1 MAEDNRGYGRAGRIG
16 KIIKGKWRVDARLG
30 EGATATVYAATHRNG
45 HRVALKVLHPQFL
58 RDAQIRTRFM
68 REAYVGNAISHPGVV
83 RVVDDDVTED
93 GAVFLVMEL
102 LEGESFERR
111 AERMGG
117 RLPVAEV
124 VWMLDTLLDVLSA
137 AHKRNIVHRDI
148 KPDNLFLTRD
158 GRIKVL
164 DFGFARMKEE
174 VERGASSE
182 GATSLTKT
190 GFILGTPDFM
200 SPEQAGGR
208 NKAVDGRSDLWSA
221 AATAFCLITGQRVH
235 PGAVTLHQHLLLTAT
250 ARARS
255 LGSIAPDLPSGLIAV
270 IDRALMLEP
279 DRRWMDATAMRTAL
293 RAAVGSFDG
302 PPGASSHDDTTAVY
316 RGSAPDAQEVREV
329 RLDESVIF
337 VSSQELIPS
346 VSTATNAPYMAP
358 YAAPPIAELPVP
370 SMARS
375 AVPVFAAPDM
385 DGLMRPPMQSNSETS
400 RSSITAR
407 RIRPS
412 AFDPYFSKWIF
423 FLVIVTISAVV
434 FIIGLRRKKHL
445 DRHPS
450 SFSAQVV
457 TAPFSSASSTSSVSS
472 VLPQSSAP
480 AATLPPRP
488 AATTPRK

>member
-1 MAEDNRGYGRAGRIG
+1 MAEENRGYGRAGRIG

-111 AERMGG
+111 AERLGG
-117 RLPVAEV
+117 RLAVAEV

-137 AHKRNIVHRDI
+137 AHNRNIVHRDI

-174 VERGASSE
+174 VERGAASE

-208 NKAVDGRSDLWSA
+208 NKSVDGRSDLWSA

-279 DRRWMDATAMRTAL
+279 DRRWTDATAMRTAL

-302 PPGASSHDDTTAVY
+302 PPSALSHDGDTTAVY
-316 RGSAPDAQEVREV
+316 RGLPAPPIKEGAQEV

-337 VSSQELIPS
+337 VSSQELLPS
-346 VSTATNAPYMAP
+346 IATGHHAPYT
-358 YAAPPIAELPVP
+358 APPIADLPVP

-375 AVPVFAAPDM
+375 AVPVFAAPDV
-385 DGLMRPPMQSNSETS
+385 DGLMRPPEIS

-445 DRHPS
+445 DRHPI
-450 SFSAQVV
+450 SFSAQTGTVPQAGPGAV
-457 TAPFSSASSTSSVSS
+457 PS
-472 VLPQSSAP
+472 VLPQGATP
-480 AATLPPRP
+480 AATLAPRP
-488 AATTPRK
+488 ASTTPRK